1 MALPFPNI
9 PIMDQLISSIKEP
22 IDKPGIEVE
31 VKQTTMNQDE
41 LQRFLTMEQE
51 GWKGTMQ
58 HKKTHNKSIEY
69 IKVED
74 SWC

>member
-51 GWKGTMQ
+51 GWKGTM
-58 HKKTHNKSIEY
+58 
-69 IKVED
+69 
-74 SWC
+74 